1 LRDPEGVVTGLQGL
15 FFNITALKQA
25 ERRSRQ
31 VAEKLEQ
38 ANTGLRRS
46 NMELAQFAG
55 MISHDLQAPLGT
67 VHGLV
72 DRVLVRE
79 LAELRASSRQ
89 ALTHALDSLDR
100 MRRMVSDLL
109 RISRVRN
116 AERAPEVVDSR
127 LACAQA
133 LANLRVDLEARG
145 GQVYLAPMPEV
156 LARFTLVMQL
166 FQNLF
171 HNALKFSGD
180 RVPLIRVGWRRDGQR
195 MARFW
200 VRDNGIGIPA
210 GHEERIFEI
219 YERGDRARDL
229 PGSGVGLALCR
240 RIVEQEG
247 GRIWV
252 ESEPGVGSTFY
263 FTLPLAQT
271 VSPAAVPALENTP

>member
-1 LRDPEGVVTGLQGL
+1 
-15 FFNITALKQA
+15 
-25 ERRSRQ
+25 
-31 VAEKLEQ
+31 
-38 ANTGLRRS
+38 
-46 NMELAQFAG
+46 
-55 MISHDLQAPLGT
+55 
-67 VHGLV
+67 
-72 DRVLVRE
+72 
-79 LAELRASSRQ
+79 
-89 ALTHALDSLDR
+89 
-100 MRRMVSDLL
+100 
-109 RISRVRN
+109 
-116 AERAPEVVDSR
+116 
-127 LACAQA
+127 
-133 LANLRVDLEARG
+133 
-145 GQVYLAPMPEV
+145 
-156 LARFTLVMQL
+156 
-166 FQNLF
+166 
-171 HNALKFSGD
+171 
-180 RVPLIRVGWRRDGQR
+180 